1 MAITSVTLK
10 FKATKT
16 GGAQVFSGTGE
27 LTGTGA
33 DKAAAE
39 SSIANQIQALVDA
52 AQQTAGDLVDA
63 QSVFNAS

>member
-16 GGAQVFSGTGE
+16 GGGQVFSGTGE
-27 LTGTGA
+27 LTGTGV

-39 SSIANQIQALVDA
+39 TSIANQIQALVDA